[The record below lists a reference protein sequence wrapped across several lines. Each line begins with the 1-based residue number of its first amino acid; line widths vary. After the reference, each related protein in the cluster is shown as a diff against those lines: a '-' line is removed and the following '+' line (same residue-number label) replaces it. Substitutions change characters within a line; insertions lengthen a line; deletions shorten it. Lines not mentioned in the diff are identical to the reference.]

1 MKFCIT
7 DVDCGLGLAER
18 QKVAAALQRQLRE
31 HFAPAWDG
39 LCADATVR
47 AATPEAACKDD
58 EVDCRLQKKP
68 TQDSAL
74 GYHDRSPTGLP
85 IIYIFAA
92 LCKAYGEEWSKCLS
106 HELVEC
112 AVDPYLQ
119 KCVQMENG
127 DIQDLEC
134 ADRVEAD
141 SYLIDGV
148 TVSNFNTKN
157 CFEPPKQ
164 TLGVAYDFLRLS
176 TKPDE
181 VRPGGYSQTFVSG
194 KGWKQNQPSSA
205 YRTAL
210 SKEGLSRGARRAAR
224 TPRRGFFGR
233 LIEMLRR
240 TF

>member
-39 LCADATVR
+39 LCSDATVR
-47 AATPEAACKDD
+47 AATPDALVADD
-58 EVDCRLQKKP
+58 EIDCRLQKTP
-68 TQDSAL
+68 TQDGAL
-74 GYHDRSPTGLP
+74 GFHDRSPAGLP

-112 AVDPYLQ
+112 AADPYLQ

-127 DIQDLEC
+127 DIQDFEV

-141 SYLIDGV
+141 SYQIDGV

-157 CFEPPKQ
+157 CFEPPKN
-164 TLGVAYDFLRLS
+164 TVGLAFDFLRLS
-176 TKPDE
+176 TRPNE

-194 KGWKQNQPSSA
+194 KGWKQNSPSSA

-210 SKEGLSRGARRAAR
+210 SKAGVSRGARRAAKS
-224 TPRRGFFGR
+224 PARGFFSR
-233 LIEMLRR
+233 LFGIIRR
-240 TF
+240 AF